1 MAVCACLLPWVM
13 LAGEVRAQLPPPEVP
28 VPPWKGSEFLQCWA
42 NAPFNE
48 VPVSH
53 PDSVD
58 IGGLLTPWLML
69 DVNYECDGYAPEE
82 FEITGFK
89 TKGLSVHLPAGV
101 ELAGIAQVL
110 DDGQAHR
117 VYTIPGLDGIGYII
131 KAQHYVQNT
140 AADRNALN
148 LEPGQMDDGIEFDWS
163 FAYLPPVQ
171 SINTEPMQMA
181 FQVALVKTGEVAQWP
196 LPGWAQ
202 YIDFPA
208 LVHQLD
214 LEMLVQAEGQA
225 AEAIPAQVAED
236 LQFASYVLDG
246 GDEVGTCI
254 TPSQIMS
261 MHHVLDAAHV
271 SEFPDTGDV
280 AREIEFTLEWR
291 NCLLGLV
298 DGGFFMKY
306 KFQVASGAASPDP
319 LQGLLPQ
326 EDPSGAQ
333 GVAIQVLKDN
343 SQSKPF
349 IPGGTYI
356 PIEFELWNRIYPAAD
371 EWESGKPVIKLP
383 LRARYYKTATDSGA
397 DIMTPGRVEAGLRV
411 VVQYF

>member
-1 MAVCACLLPWVM
+1 MM

-28 VPPWKGSEFLQCWA
+28 VLPWQDSEFIQCRV
-42 NAPFNE
+42 NTPFNE

-53 PDSVD
+53 PDGVD

-82 FEITGFK
+82 VGITGFK
-89 TKGLSVHLPAGV
+89 AKGLSVHLPAGV

-131 KAQHYVQNT
+131 KAQNYLQNA
-140 AADRNALN
+140 AADWNALN
-148 LEPGQMDDGIEFDWS
+148 LESGQMYDGIEFDWS
-163 FAYLPPVQ
+163 FAYAPPVE
-171 SINTEPMQMA
+171 SIHTEPMQMA

-196 LPGWAQ
+196 IPGWEQ

-208 LVHQLD
+208 LEHQLD
-214 LEMLVQAEGQA
+214 MEMEVQTEGHLP
-225 AEAIPAQVAED
+225 EIIPAQVAD
-236 LQFASYVLDG
+236 YLQFASYVLDG
-246 GDEVGTCI
+246 NDGVGTCI
-254 TPSQIMS
+254 TPSQIMN

-271 SEFPDTGDV
+271 SEFPETGDV

-291 NCLLGLV
+291 NCPLGMT
-298 DGGFFMKY
+298 DGGFFMEY

-349 IPGGTYI
+349 IPDGTYI

-371 EWESGKPVIKLP
+371 EWETGKPVIKLP
-383 LRARYYKTATDSGA
+383 LRARYYKTATDSGT
-397 DIMTPGRVEAGLRV
+397 DTMTPGRVEAGLRV
-411 VVQYF
+411 MVQFY